1 MKIINLYGD
10 ATKKDKFSNVDVQ
23 RTKVSQNFMFGITNV
38 CEQMFSVIMVNKSK
52 LCSQHTDAHLDALL
66 KVAQSLIPHYDAVVQ
81 IKIRQAPLLVPI
93 IHLLMF

>member
-52 LCSQHTDAHLDALL
+52 LCSQHTDAHLDAL
-66 KVAQSLIPHYDAVVQ
+66 QSLIPHYDAVVQ

>member
-1 MKIINLYGD
+1 MVMPPRKINSPMLMYKGPKYPKILCL
-10 ATKKDKFSNVDVQ
+10 ASRMF
-23 RTKVSQNFMFGITNV
+23 VSRCSI
-38 CEQMFSVIMVNKSK
+38 IMVNKSK